1 MEKRMDSAAMVLP
14 MFGIGL
20 VLIIWTALSL
30 KVAPDLP
37 SPLRTWQESQNY
49 ILNPFFK
56 DGEMNQGILRFAFL
70 SLIRVAKGFL
80 LGNRDRH
87 AIGFFAR
94 PLAEFSPSF
103 RSGDSSAATDFA
115 VGLAAVRFGASS
127 SSRNR
132 RRCSPSRS
140 APCGRR

>member
-1 MEKRMDSAAMVLP
+1 MEKRMDSAAMILP

-56 DGEMNQGILRFAFL
+56 L
-70 SLIRVAKGFL
+70 SIR
-80 LGNRDRH
+80 
-87 AIGFFAR
+87 
-94 PLAEFSPSF
+94 
-103 RSGDSSAATDFA
+103 
-115 VGLAAVRFGASS
+115 
-127 SSRNR
+127 
-132 RRCSPSRS
+132 
-140 APCGRR
+140 

>member
-1 MEKRMDSAAMVLP
+1 MGKRMDSAAMILP

-80 LGNRDRH
+80 LAI
-87 AIGFFAR
+87 AIGT
-94 PLAEFSPSF
+94 PLGFLL
-103 RSGDSSAATDFA
+103 GLSANFH
-115 VGLAAVRFGASS
+115 
-127 SSRNR
+127 
-132 RRCSPSRS
+132 
-140 APCGRR
+140 

>member
-1 MEKRMDSAAMVLP
+1 MEKRIDAAAMILP
-14 MFGIGL
+14 MYGIGL
-20 VLIIWTALSL
+20 VFIVWTALSL

-80 LGNRDRH
+80 LAI
-87 AIGFFAR
+87 AIGT
-94 PLAEFSPSF
+94 PLGFLL
-103 RSGDSSAATDFA
+103 GLSANFH
-115 VGLAAVRFGASS
+115 
-127 SSRNR
+127 
-132 RRCSPSRS
+132 
-140 APCGRR
+140 